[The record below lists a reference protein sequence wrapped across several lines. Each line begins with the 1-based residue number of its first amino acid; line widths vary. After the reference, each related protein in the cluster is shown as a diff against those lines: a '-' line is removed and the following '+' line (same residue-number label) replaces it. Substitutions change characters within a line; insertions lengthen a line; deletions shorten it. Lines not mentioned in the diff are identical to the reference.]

1 LEDIVTLLGNIIW
14 LILGG
19 LLISIV
25 YFLGGLVFC
34 VTIVGIPFGLKLF
47 ALGRAVL
54 SPFGKEVKP
63 TPGGS
68 GMIATIF
75 NILWLVLFGWEIALA
90 HFLGGLLYAI
100 TIIGIP
106 IAKQHFKLAKVG
118 LFPFSYKL
126 E

>member
-1 LEDIVTLLGNIIW
+1 MTVAGNIIW

-25 YFLGGLVFC
+25 YFIGGIVFC
-34 VTIVGIPFGLKLF
+34 LTIIGIPFGLKLF

-63 TPGGS
+63 TPRGK
-68 GMIATIF
+68 GMVATFF
-75 NILWLVLFGWEIALA
+75 NIVWLILFGWEIALA
-90 HFLGGLLYAI
+90 HFVGGLIYAI

-106 IAKQHFKLAKVG
+106 IARQHFKLATVG

>member
-1 LEDIVTLLGNIIW
+1 VTLLGNIIW

-19 LLISIV
+19 LLIAIV

-54 SPFGKEVKP
+54 SPFGKEVRS
-63 TPGGS
+63 TPGG
-68 GMIATIF
+68 GGLIADIF
-75 NILWLVLFGWEIALA
+75 NVVWLVLFGWEIALV
-90 HFLGGLLYAI
+90 HLLGGLLYAV
-100 TIIGIP
+100 TIVGIP
-106 IAKQHFKLAKVG
+106 IAQQHFKLARVG
-118 LFPFSYKL
+118 LFPFSYRL

>member
-1 LEDIVTLLGNIIW
+1 MTLLGNIIW

-25 YFLGGLVFC
+25 YFLGGFVFC
-34 VTIVGIPFGLKLF
+34 ITIVGIPFGLKLF

-54 SPFGKEVKP
+54 SPFGKEVKHIP
-63 TPGGS
+63 SGS
-68 GMIATIF
+68 GMIASIF
-75 NILWLVLFGWEIALA
+75 NIVWLVLFGWEIALV

-100 TIIGIP
+100 TIVGIP
-106 IAKQHFKLAKVG
+106 IARQHFKLARVG